1 MEYEIAYVSPDNTR
15 VNIGIPRTN
24 FERRYVDVPTLIF
37 LDEPRTPPKPTRPA
51 YNVKAIEE
59 RLTAAQHASA
69 RELSGKI
76 AVLKKYLRGKSVP
89 DEVLGELDALCHDN
103 EQRWQAAVSK
113 IAKLL
118 EP

>member
-1 MEYEIAYVSPDNTR
+1 MSRAPLRNAP
-15 VNIGIPRTN
+15 G
-24 FERRYVDVPTLIF
+24 
-37 LDEPRTPPKPTRPA
+37 

-59 RLTAAQHASA
+59 RLAIAQHASA

-76 AVLKKYLRGKSVP
+76 AILKMYLRGKSIP
-89 DEVLGELDALCHDN
+89 DEVIEELDALCHDN
-103 EQRWQAAVSK
+103 EQRWQAAILR